1 MRRGR
6 DRDDACARIAGEQLA
21 FVRIDLGEHDVGR
34 RLERGECLLRCL
46 RIVEEHGRDAVRCDD
61 LRLRRDVP
69 HQLVAERCKVVRG
82 KRGPRD
88 QQREAADQ
96 HVHPC
101 EPPRDRPGMTASHDG
116 HSPGTRLFETAL
128 ATRSSSEL
136 IVSPASRAD
145 VRLISNRIRLPAV
158 TNWIMPPR
166 AANPW
171 MSLTVRTSAWLS
183 ACTIAL
189 TRRSSDVLMKR
200 MRQSIASLVVPI
212 RLAWTFLPCRA
223 PSATVESSTRPNG
236 SVPRTQIVKGASSR
250 APRDGH
256 STKPPKLNR
265 YAALISYSVRGAS
278 ARRPQTMARTSAVV
292 VAIRRDTPR
301 LTDDRFRVATAAR
314 RTRFARCRRQGRR
327 CG

>member
-34 RLERGECLLRCL
+34 RLERGECLLRRL

-69 HQLVAERCKVVRG
+69 HQLVAECRNVVRG

-101 EPPRDRPGMTASHDG
+101 EPPRDRPGMTASHGG

-145 VRLISNRIRLPAV
+145 VRLISNRIWLPVDRKSTRLNSSHMSISYAV
-158 TNWIMPPR
+158 FCLKKKKNSDRRWY
-166 AANPW
+166 
-171 MSLTVRTSAWLS
+171 LKVR
-183 ACTIAL
+183 
-189 TRRSSDVLMKR
+189 KN
-200 MRQSIASLVVPI
+200 MRQEGEA
-212 RLAWTFLPCRA
+212 
-223 PSATVESSTRPNG
+223 
-236 SVPRTQIVKGASSR
+236 
-250 APRDGH
+250 
-256 STKPPKLNR
+256 
-265 YAALISYSVRGAS
+265 
-278 ARRPQTMARTSAVV
+278 
-292 VAIRRDTPR
+292 
-301 LTDDRFRVATAAR
+301 
-314 RTRFARCRRQGRR
+314 
-327 CG
+327 